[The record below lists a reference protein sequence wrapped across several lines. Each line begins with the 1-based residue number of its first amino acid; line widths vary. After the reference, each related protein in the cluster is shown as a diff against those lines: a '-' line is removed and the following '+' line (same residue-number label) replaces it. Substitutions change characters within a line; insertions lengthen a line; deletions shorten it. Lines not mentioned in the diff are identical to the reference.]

1 VEEAQGCL
9 SSAAAL
15 GFCSGTAA
23 KGRRVST
30 VLLIDDDEAFAYA
43 TSRVIRGAGH
53 RVITFTDSR
62 KALRILETVQD
73 FDVVVTDV
81 VMPDGHPNGFAIAQ
95 MARSRNPDL
104 KVVYISGYEL
114 LSKDLT
120 AGEKVLLK
128 PFSPGALVV
137 EIESRFR
144 AS

>member
-1 VEEAQGCL
+1 
-9 SSAAAL
+9 
-15 GFCSGTAA
+15 
-23 KGRRVST
+23 VST

-43 TSRVIRGAGH
+43 TSRVIRSAGH

-95 MARSRNPDL
+95 MARVRNPDL

-128 PFSPGALVV
+128 PFSPGELVV
-137 EIESRFR
+137 EIESRLR